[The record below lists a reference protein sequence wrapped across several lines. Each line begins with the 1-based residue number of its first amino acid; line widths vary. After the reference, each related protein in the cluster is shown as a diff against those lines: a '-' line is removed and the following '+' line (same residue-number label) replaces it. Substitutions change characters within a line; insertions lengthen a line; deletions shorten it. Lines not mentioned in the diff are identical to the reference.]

1 MPDIKQA
8 LPAQRKATEHKLVA
22 DLEEG
27 TPPPNPFLGGVKNE
41 EMTEGRKAGWTSKL
55 KPGPL
60 LSSKS
65 ESATDFVDRMVVVHQ
80 SIGRSE
86 IQQGTGANFK
96 F

>member
-1 MPDIKQA
+1 MLFLSIFSGGSRGGAWGAGGRAPLFWVKI
-8 LPAQRKATEHKLVA
+8 E
-22 DLEEG
+22 DL
-27 TPPPNPFLGGVKNE
+27 
-41 EMTEGRKAGWTSKL
+41 TEGRKAAWASKL